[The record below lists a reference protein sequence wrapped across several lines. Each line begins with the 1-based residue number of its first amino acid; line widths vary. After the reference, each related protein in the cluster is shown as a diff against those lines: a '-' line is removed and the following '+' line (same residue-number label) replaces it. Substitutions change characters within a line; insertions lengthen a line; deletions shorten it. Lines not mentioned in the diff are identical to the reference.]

1 MKKYID
7 QLLVLIDKA
16 VKRSTYGVDM
26 AAVPFSGG
34 LDSAVI
40 AHEAGKYT
48 DVSLYTVGIKNCYD
62 FGKAEAA
69 ANFLRLPLK
78 KIMINNVD
86 VKKAIPRLIDITDEV
101 NPVKISFGLALYF
114 VAKNTEEEILLS
126 GQGADELFGGY
137 ARYLDYLEISS
148 DLLQEEMKKDV
159 RMLISNTSFEKVIAK
174 HFGKELRCPFLD
186 NELIDFCSSLP
197 IECKVQ
203 GKERKI
209 ILREA
214 AKTIGIPHEIAYAP
228 KKAVQYSSGI
238 MKTMKKMAKEKNMS
252 VKEYIDTIR
261 APKEWRANDAKND
274 R

>member
-1 MKKYID
+1 MKEYTD

-16 VKRSTYGVDM
+16 VKRSIHGVDKV
-26 AAVPFSGG
+26 AVPFSGG

-40 AHEAGKYT
+40 ARTAGKYT
-48 DVSLYTVGIKNCYD
+48 DVHLYTVGIKNCYD

-69 ANFLRLPLK
+69 ADFFRLPFK
-78 KIMINNVD
+78 KIIINNED
-86 VKKAIPRLIDITDEV
+86 IKRAIPRLIEITNQG

-114 VAKNTEEEILLS
+114 AAKNIEEEILLS

-137 ARYLDYLEISS
+137 ARYLDYLEVSS

-159 RMLISNTSFEKVIAK
+159 KMLINNISFEKAIAE
-174 HFGKELRCPFLD
+174 HFGKELFLPFLD
-186 NELIDFCSSLP
+186 NALVDFCSSLP
-197 IECKVQ
+197 VEYKVQ

-209 ILREA
+209 ILREV

-238 MKTMKKMAKEKNMS
+238 MKIIKKMAKEKNMS
-252 VKEYIDTIR
+252 VKEYIDKIR
-261 APKEWRANDAKND
+261 VPKE
-274 R
+274 